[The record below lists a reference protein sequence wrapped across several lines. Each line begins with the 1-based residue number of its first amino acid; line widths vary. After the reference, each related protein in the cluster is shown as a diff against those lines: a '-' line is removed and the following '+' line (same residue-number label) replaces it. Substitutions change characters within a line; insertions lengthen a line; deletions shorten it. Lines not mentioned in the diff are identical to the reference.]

1 MLTRDL
7 GESCHPSSLN
17 SNFHPPGL
25 ADYWMIV
32 LEFMGLVLE
41 RLTSFTAA
49 DERKIRK
56 YRFIISSYFLT
67 NVILF

>member
-1 MLTRDL
+1 
-7 GESCHPSSLN
+7 
-17 SNFHPPGL
+17 
-25 ADYWMIV
+25 MIV